1 MSNFDNLTSK
11 ILNDAKEKAVD
22 IVKKA
27 QVTADEK
34 YKLEMK
40 KVDSKKEIIIESAV
54 RERELLAERIK
65 SNASLKVRNEK
76 LKSKQIMID
85 KVIDK
90 LKEKLV
96 NMNEEEYINYL
107 KKNIDLLK
115 INENKKLIVKKE
127 YLNKVKEVFLNL
139 KVSETEFVSSGFIL
153 EENGIQENYTFE
165 VKLDFMRDEL
175 EVEIFKLLFS

>member
-11 ILNDAKEKAVD
+11 ILNDAKEKAAD

-54 RERELLAERIK
+54 RERELLTERIQ
-65 SNASLKVRNEK
+65 SNARLKVRNEK
-76 LKSKQIMID
+76 LKSKQVVID

-96 NMNEEEYINYL
+96 NMNEE
-107 KKNIDLLK
+107 
-115 INENKKLIVKKE
+115 
-127 YLNKVKEVFLNL
+127 
-139 KVSETEFVSSGFIL
+139 
-153 EENGIQENYTFE
+153 
-165 VKLDFMRDEL
+165 
-175 EVEIFKLLFS
+175 

>member
-1 MSNFDNLTSK
+1 
-11 ILNDAKEKAVD
+11 
-22 IVKKA
+22 
-27 QVTADEK
+27 
-34 YKLEMK
+34 
-40 KVDSKKEIIIESAV
+40 
-54 RERELLAERIK
+54 
-65 SNASLKVRNEK
+65 
-76 LKSKQIMID
+76 MID

-115 INENKKLIVKKE
+115 INENKKLIVKKS

-175 EVEIFKLLFS
+175 EVEISKLLFS